1 VTPLRAVDREVL
13 VYQGLLA
20 LVVISLVATG
30 AELATERHWSS
41 AVQLIPWVALGVLV
55 VATALL
61 AARGPRAARLVRA
74 LAVLVLLTSAYG
86 IVQHVVVNY
95 DAGALDASYGQGWDA
110 LPVTAR
116 LWYAVSKS
124 VGPAPPL
131 APGVLGQSALMV
143 LLASFVRPARS
154 RPERPSSS

>member
-1 VTPLRAVDREVL
+1 MYR
-13 VYQGLLA
+13 GLLA
-20 LVVISLVATG
+20 LVVISLAATG
-30 AELATERHWSS
+30 AELATERHWAT
-41 AVQLIPWVALGVLV
+41 AVQLVPWVALGVLI

-61 AARGPRAARLVRA
+61 AARGPGAARVVRA
-74 LAVLVLLTSAYG
+74 LAVLVLLASVYG

-110 LPVTAR
+110 LPVAAR
-116 LWYAVSKS
+116 LWYAVTKS

-131 APGVLGQSALMV
+131 APGVLGQAALMV

-154 RPERPSSS
+154 RLGRPSSS

>member
-1 VTPLRAVDREVL
+1 VSPPRPVDREAL

-20 LVVISLVATG
+20 LVVISLAATG
-30 AELATERHWSS
+30 VELATERHWAS

-61 AARGPRAARLVRA
+61 AARGPRAARVVRT
-74 LAVLVLLTSAYG
+74 LAVLVLLTSVYG

-95 DAGALDASYGQGWDA
+95 DAGALDASYGPRWDA
-110 LPVTAR
+110 LPMAAR

-131 APGVLGQSALMV
+131 APGVLGQTSLLV
-143 LLASFVRPARS
+143 LLASFVRPTPS
-154 RPERPSSS
+154 RPGRPSSS